1 MHAMLNIAIRAARNA
16 GKVVTQAYA
25 QLDKIETTTKGA
37 NDYVTNVDK
46 AAEKTII
53 DTLRNAFPDHSII
66 AEESGVSTGKDDEYQ
81 WVIDPLD
88 GTTNF
93 IKGIPH
99 FSISIALRVRGKT
112 EHGVVYDPLRNE
124 LFAASRGKGA
134 QLNGYRLRVN
144 KAKDLE
150 NTLIATGFPFKR
162 KHYIESYLP
171 MFAAIFAECSDIRRT
186 GSAAL
191 DLAYVAAGRHDGFFE
206 LNLKPWDIA
215 AGELIAREAGAIV
228 TDFVGNTEFY
238 QSGNV
243 VCASP
248 KVLKHMLACIRPH
261 LTDAIKA

>member
-16 GKVVTQAYA
+16 GKVVTQAYE
-25 QLDKIETTTKGA
+25 QLDKVEATTKGT

-46 AAEKTII
+46 AAEKSII
-53 DTLRNAFPDHSII
+53 DTIKNAFPDHSFI
-66 AEESGVSTGKDDEYQ
+66 AEESGLTKGTDDEYQ

-99 FSISIALRVRGKT
+99 FAISIALRVRGKT

-134 QLNGYRLRVN
+134 QLNGYRLRVT

-150 NTLIATGFPFKR
+150 GTLIGTGFPFKR
-162 KHYIESYLP
+162 KHYMDSYLA
-171 MFAAIFAECSDIRRT
+171 MFGAIFAECGDMRRA

-191 DLAYVAAGRHDGFFE
+191 DLAYVAAGRLDGFFE

-228 TDFVGNTEFY
+228 TDFSGNTDFY

-243 VCASP
+243 VCANP
-248 KVLKHMLACIRPH
+248 KVLKHMLSTIRPH